1 MKTTKKLMTMILA
14 FMFAFASLI
23 TVKANSY
30 LTSDGYYFWM
40 EGDEAVAIHGC
51 DISKTQ
57 LFFPVMLGNAFITS
71 IDENA
76 FLQNKTISSVEFAQ
90 LSHITRIG
98 DGAFYGCTGIE
109 TIALPQRL
117 KKVSESVF
125 QNCTAL
131 NSVELGSNVESI
143 DAQAFY
149 NCRNMNTINLPESL
163 TSIGTLAFAECQS
176 LAYLEIP
183 QSVTRIADSTF
194 HNDSNLTL
202 GVYYDSYAF
211 NYAKDNSVPYKLLDG
226 VKLGD
231 VDKDGEITINDAT
244 FIQRYLAEL
253 ENLKGI
259 YLYAADANKDGEVD
273 ISDATTIQLSVA
285 ECPVP
290 YPVGEVITE

>member
-1 MKTTKKLMTMILA
+1 MILA

-57 LFFPVMLGNAFITS
+57 LFFPVMLGNAFIIS

-76 FLQNKTISSVEFAQ
+76 FLQNKTISSVEFAL

-183 QSVTRIADSTF
+183 QSVTSIADSTF

-211 NYAKDNSVPYKLLDG
+211 NYAKEKGIPYVLIDSVILGDANLDG
-226 VKLGD
+226 FLN
-231 VDKDGEITINDAT
+231 INDVTA
-244 FIQRYLAEL
+244 IQRHTAEYQKL
-253 ENLKGI
+253 NELQAKAGDTNG
-259 YLYAADANKDGEVD
+259 DGK
-273 ISDATTIQLSVA
+273 ISIDDATLIQSYFA
-285 ECPVP
+285 EFDITVP
-290 YPVGEVITE
+290 IGELFK